1 MRFAFL
7 KYSVQNRD
15 RGREDTMNWVV
26 QSIIVIFFVSIFA
39 LGILGQ
45 RRTKGTADYYIGGRS
60 VNGFL
65 IAFVYITSMVS
76 AGAMVGWISQAWQW
90 GIYFI
95 YSANAVTVA
104 AFLCWILLGRKLSAL
119 SKEQNYLTVPDFIE
133 ARYDSRTARMI
144 ASLIILVFSVPL
156 LVSQFTAIGKLLQ
169 LSTGMSY
176 SYAVIGFGLV
186 VFLYVTFGGYLAVI
200 YTDVLQGF
208 FLLVGVLVLFV
219 SVFRNMPEPLN
230 VIYPKVFPAGWVS
243 FPTEGS
249 VTTPGFLIA
258 FVLLSFFGAF
268 GSPNCI
274 RAFYSMRDGR
284 AYRQGLS
291 ITMSIV
297 VLLEIIIVMIGIYGK
312 VFFPELD
319 SADNIV
325 YYLIETIRSPLAAG
339 IALTAIAAAVM
350 STMDSLLIQCA
361 SAVENDIF
369 TRTLH
374 IRLSEKKRLTVAR
387 LTVAVIGFICVVWSL
402 RPPEY
407 LALLM
412 YPSWGVLGLSF
423 AWVFYLGLYWK
434 RFNKAGA
441 VTAMITSVVVFTVWN
456 ALGNPYGIYHVQ
468 MALAVSIPAALI
480 ATWLTPPTAE
490 ETLKKFFK

>member
-15 RGREDTMNWVV
+15 RDREDTMNWVV

-133 ARYDSRTARMI
+133 ARYDSRAARMI

-176 SYAVIGFGLV
+176 SYVVIGFGLV

-200 YTDVLQGF
+200 
-208 FLLVGVLVLFV
+208 
-219 SVFRNMPEPLN
+219 
-230 VIYPKVFPAGWVS
+230 
-243 FPTEGS
+243 
-249 VTTPGFLIA
+249 
-258 FVLLSFFGAF
+258 
-268 GSPNCI
+268 
-274 RAFYSMRDGR
+274 
-284 AYRQGLS
+284 
-291 ITMSIV
+291 
-297 VLLEIIIVMIGIYGK
+297 
-312 VFFPELD
+312 
-319 SADNIV
+319 
-325 YYLIETIRSPLAAG
+325 
-339 IALTAIAAAVM
+339 
-350 STMDSLLIQCA
+350 
-361 SAVENDIF
+361 
-369 TRTLH
+369 
-374 IRLSEKKRLTVAR
+374 
-387 LTVAVIGFICVVWSL
+387 
-402 RPPEY
+402 
-407 LALLM
+407 
-412 YPSWGVLGLSF
+412 
-423 AWVFYLGLYWK
+423 
-434 RFNKAGA
+434 
-441 VTAMITSVVVFTVWN
+441 
-456 ALGNPYGIYHVQ
+456 
-468 MALAVSIPAALI
+468 
-480 ATWLTPPTAE
+480 
-490 ETLKKFFK
+490 